1 MYDILPLNYSYTWF
15 GPGGKYSHID
25 RAVVNFKWFTS
36 TRWILEGRGPKT
48 WDHSALLLR
57 TDNTN
62 FGRKPFR
69 FFNAWLQEDG
79 FSSMIIDKWKAQIS
93 GSNIHLKFKH
103 IRTTMKSWL
112 SLKESCES
120 KIKRLEDQ
128 LTKSDCNSLNF
139 RDMKSIGEDLRS
151 NYDKWESMIKQKSR
165 LNCASQGDANT
176 KFFHNFV
183 KYRQRK
189 NSIHGIL
196 VNIIWITSPAQIKV
210 AFYNHFSCFFNLSSI
225 GQAFKLG
232 NLVGSKLTVSQ
243 ANDLE
248 KDISTS

>member
-1 MYDILPLNYSYTWF
+1 
-15 GPGGKYSHID
+15 
-25 RAVVNFKWFTS
+25 
-36 TRWILEGRGPKT
+36 
-48 WDHSALLLR
+48 
-57 TDNTN
+57 
-62 FGRKPFR
+62 
-69 FFNAWLQEDG
+69 
-79 FSSMIIDKWKAQIS
+79 
-93 GSNIHLKFKH
+93 
-103 IRTTMKSWL
+103 
-112 SLKESCES
+112 
-120 KIKRLEDQ
+120 
-128 LTKSDCNSLNF
+128 
-139 RDMKSIGEDLRS
+139 MKSIGEDLRS

-165 LNCASQGDANT
+165 LNCASQVDANT

-248 KDISTS
+248 KDISTSELFAAIQEMDVNKAPGPDGINLGFIKHFWNILHEDIL